1 MKRNLKIFVLFTSFV
16 LTIFVNSCTTT
27 KYIPVES
34 VRVDSVFVAKV
45 ERDSIY
51 ERDSVFVAV
60 KADTVFLSR
69 VQYKYRDRFVRDTVS
84 VLRCDTVT
92 KVVEVERELSR
103 MERLKMDAGAG
114 ILWAIPILIA
124 LYILYRKF
132 KK

>member
-1 MKRNLKIFVLFTSFV
+1 MET
-16 LTIFVNSCTTT
+16 
-27 KYIPVES
+27 

-69 VQYKYRDRFVRDTVS
+69 VQYRYRDRFVRDTVS

-92 KVVEVERELSR
+92 KIVEVEKPLSFWQQKKLEL
-103 MERLKMDAGAG
+103 AG
-114 ILWAIPILIA
+114 IVLWVIPLFA
-124 LYILYRKF
+124 GVLVFVRR
-132 KK
+132 

>member
-1 MKRNLKIFVLFTSFV
+1 MRWLFPLIV
-16 LTIFVNSCTTT
+16 LTFFVNSCTTA
-27 KYIPVES
+27 KHVPVET

-69 VQYKYRDRFVRDTVS
+69 VQYRYRDKFVRDTVS
-84 VLRCDTVT
+84 VLRCDTIT
-92 KVVEVERELSR
+92 KVVEVEKALSR
-103 MERLKMDAGAG
+103 MEQLKLDVGG
-114 ILWAIPILIA
+114 GVLWALPMITGLF
-124 LYILYRKF
+124 ILYCKI